1 MEPHQEQQ
9 SEIRKES
16 TVPEKVIAEPPPKP
30 KRVLTE
36 AQRLAFLKG
45 REKRMAN
52 IERKR
57 QEKKEA
63 EEEMG
68 HSTNEDVKPQVSNS
82 TPLEPKV
89 EEDVHLKSAEK
100 IASFLFDKIK
110 TLKEETSADPE
121 PPVKKPRK
129 KYTRKPKP
137 EPVEDEHIEDPTPLV
152 APIPKRSI
160 SWM

>member
-1 MEPHQEQQ
+1 MSTEQTIKEIIPPQQ
-9 SEIRKES
+9 SKDEDS
-16 TVPEKVIAEPPPKP
+16 IAPPKP

-63 EEEMG
+63 EEEGLIMKEE
-68 HSTNEDVKPQVSNS
+68 TVPEEKPKAKVVKEKDPVVVD
-82 TPLEPKV
+82 TDPDKA
-89 EEDVHLKSAEK
+89 AEK
-100 IASFLFDKIK
+100 IAAFVFDK
-110 TLKEETSADPE
+110 LKELKKEDVSADPE
-121 PPVKKPRK
+121 PVKKPKR
-129 KYTRKPKP
+129 KYTRRVKP
-137 EPVEDEHIEDPTPLV
+137 VVSSDEERSPSPV
-152 APIPKRSI
+152 APIPKRVF